1 MRRTWIKLFCDPWLR
16 GSIRKESIEVRAIF
30 TDLLAMAGDSA
41 FGDTGII
48 QLADGVGFSD
58 GTLAGI
64 LNIALKTWLSVK
76 KRLSAHPNPEENRIE
91 IIPLSQ
97 GFAIHILKWKTYQS
111 EYNRQRK
118 YREGSKEEDK
128 KEGEKVTEQVTEQVT
143 EEVTDKVTKK
153 VTDRLEGERERD
165 IEEDKKGGKNKRE
178 SLREREG
185 ELKISPNL
193 PFKIR
198 DKIIVIQAEIKTQ
211 KRHLKEGKTNIPEE
225 IAIANIREMEKNI
238 QDLLDASN
246 L

>member
-64 LNIALKTWLSVK
+64 LNIPLKTWLSVK
-76 KRLSAHPNPEENRIE
+76 KRLSAHPNSDENRIE

-118 YREGSKEEDK
+118 YRESKEE
-128 KEGEKVTEQVTEQVT
+128 EKVTGEVTEQ
-143 EEVTDKVTKK
+143 VTDKVTKK
-153 VTDRLEGERERD
+153 VTDRLEGEGD
-165 IEEDKKGGKNKRE
+165 IEEDKKEGKDKRE
-178 SLREREG
+178 SLRERE
-185 ELKISPNL
+185 EKPKIPPHL

-211 KRHLKEGKTNIPEE
+211 KRHLKDGKTNIPEE
-225 IAIANIREMEKNI
+225 VIIANIREMEKNI